1 MMTFYLLSA
10 AALAI
15 ALFFSLRPLV
25 AQTARERDL
34 KKRIRTIEAAGPD
47 LAPEDWQ
54 QRRAE
59 LQQALNEAQQHSG
72 PGRGLGVLL
81 LVLLPLTTI
90 GLYRTVG
97 TPEGVQPGDSR
108 SLELRTMLGELTAAV
123 TDEPRDIEAWMQIG
137 IIQKNLQQFSAAE
150 GAWRRVLYLQP
161 DEPFALVELAE
172 TLLFSSGQTA
182 LPLESRQLIDHAL
195 SIQPDNQKALWLS
208 GIDAFQQR
216 DYTTALLRW
225 RTLEPLLP
233 QGSVLEQVQQQIR
246 RAEQAE
252 IQMQSGLDDIHSAL
266 DLSGTPATTTT
277 PATSTVRSADP
288 AEAGPSIAV
297 TIDLTDELK
306 GGLNGNEV
314 LFVFARAIGG
324 PPAPLA
330 VQRLPVGQ
338 WPVELNLSDADAM
351 APGLTLSSFEQVEV
365 VARIST
371 TGNAIAQPGDLEGI
385 SAPLTTGQNQSVDIL
400 IGQVIN

>member
-10 AALAI
+10 VALAI

-47 LAPEDWQ
+47 LAPEDWE

-59 LQQALNEAQQHSG
+59 LRQTLNEAQQSSG
-72 PGRGLGVLL
+72 PGRGLGLLL
-81 LVLLPLTTI
+81 LVLLPLATL
-90 GLYRTVG
+90 GLYRAVG
-97 TPEGVQPGDSR
+97 TPEGLQPGESR

-182 LPLESRQLIDHAL
+182 LPLESRQLINHAL
-195 SIQPDNQKALWLS
+195 AIQPDNQKALWLA

-216 DYTTALLRW
+216 DYATAIVRW

-252 IQMQSGLDDIHSAL
+252 MQMQSGLDDIHSAL
-266 DLSGTPATTTT
+266 NLSEAPAVAAA
-277 PATSTVRSADP
+277 PATSATA
-288 AEAGPSIAV
+288 AAAGPSISV
-297 TIDLTDELK
+297 TIDLDDELK
-306 GGLNGNEV
+306 AGLSGNEV
-314 LFVFARAIGG
+314 LFVFARALGG

-330 VQRLPVGQ
+330 VQRLRVDQ

-351 APGLTLSSFEQVEV
+351 APGLTLSSFEQVEI
-365 VARIST
+365 VARISA

-385 SAPLTTGQNQSVDIL
+385 STPVTTADSKTIDLL
-400 IGQVIN
+400 IRHQIE